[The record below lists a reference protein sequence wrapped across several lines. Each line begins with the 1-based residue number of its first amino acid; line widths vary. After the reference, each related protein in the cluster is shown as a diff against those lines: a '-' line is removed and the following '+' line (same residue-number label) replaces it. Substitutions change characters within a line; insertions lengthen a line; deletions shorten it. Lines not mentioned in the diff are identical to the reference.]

1 MLESSAQADLLVSSC
16 KNRNGERES
25 MIHEQ
30 RVIACIAD
38 LFVVEVIR
46 LLSLKPW
53 GLSVNHNWAVFLS
66 GTVQ

>member
-1 MLESSAQADLLVSSC
+1 
-16 KNRNGERES
+16 

-46 LLSLKPW
+46 LLSLKPQ
-53 GLSVNHNWAVFLS
+53 GLSVNHTWVVFLS
-66 GTVQ
+66 GAVQ